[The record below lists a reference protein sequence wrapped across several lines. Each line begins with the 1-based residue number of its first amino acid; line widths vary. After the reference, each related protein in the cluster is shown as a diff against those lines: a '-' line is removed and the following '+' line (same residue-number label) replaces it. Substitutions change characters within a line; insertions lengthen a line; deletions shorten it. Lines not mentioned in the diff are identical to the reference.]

1 MIIATTKIRGLKNR
15 LKFKEYELT
24 NKNISTFLETFNK
37 LETDCKKNNS
47 HIEVAVTLTENN
59 KVLYKTNDFLLG
71 NGNGLHVFEAIETE
85 LLELYPDSKKEISE
99 LITKLV
105 LSASQQDSTVREDFK
120 NRVQEKI
127 KEEQREELQ
136 VEEIELD
143 NKEEVTTTSNKRIRF
158 SKKTAFVL
166 LSAVTVLI
174 IGVFAYKTITAVPSY
189 DTLISEEKYAE
200 AYKYYPEKKDTIEQM
215 IFTSDSGAL
224 EKMEQYFNST
234 NSLSAKFDLSYLKQE
249 YNEVVALKEEANT
262 SVRKTA
268 LAVSYVRTG
277 DIDSAY
283 ELNKKLN
290 SAKLKQ
296 LISDSYEEEATISLK
311 KLDTKR
317 AEEIQA
323 KIHTLTLQ
331 NKLDRVNAIL
341 NEEKEIRTQLSDSNI
356 SKEKK
361 SDLEKQLKQT
371 QEKIEQIKK
380 GVF

>member
-1 MIIATTKIRGLKNR
+1 M
-15 LKFKEYELT
+15 
-24 NKNISTFLETFNK
+24 
-37 LETDCKKNNS
+37 
-47 HIEVAVTLTENN
+47 
-59 KVLYKTNDFLLG
+59 
-71 NGNGLHVFEAIETE
+71 
-85 LLELYPDSKKEISE
+85 
-99 LITKLV
+99 
-105 LSASQQDSTVREDFK
+105 
-120 NRVQEKI
+120 
-127 KEEQREELQ
+127 
-136 VEEIELD
+136 
-143 NKEEVTTTSNKRIRF
+143 
-158 SKKTAFVL
+158 
-166 LSAVTVLI
+166 
-174 IGVFAYKTITAVPSY
+174 
-189 DTLISEEKYAE
+189 
-200 AYKYYPEKKDTIEQM
+200 
-215 IFTSDSGAL
+215 
-224 EKMEQYFNST
+224 
-234 NSLSAKFDLSYLKQE
+234 
-249 YNEVVALKEEANT
+249 ALKEEANT

-341 NEEKEIRTQLSDSNI
+341 NEEKEIKTQLSDSNI